1 MERFIIELIC
11 HVGKWY
17 HHCSQYKCVPDVESR
32 SPNVTQ
38 FKCFHYA
45 IIVGVAAAKSWNA
58 NSLKLKMSSVDIWN
72 TYGNMHGPTHI
83 IIPYTDRNKLEIHLE
98 SFFLIPKISCIMYS
112 NGHTRILAHAH
123 FISHSNKR
131 SIARANTFK
140 SNHSICEHLTA
151 SHLHGVALF
160 AQVFDRHVGSA

>member
-1 MERFIIELIC
+1 MFSLYDNC
-11 HVGKWY
+11 W
-17 HHCSQYKCVPDVESR
+17 CR
-32 SPNVTQ
+32 SC
-38 FKCFHYA
+38 K
-45 IIVGVAAAKSWNA
+45 
-58 NSLKLKMSSVDIWN
+58 KLKCQLIKIENVECR
-72 TYGNMHGPTHI
+72 YLEYLRHRPTHTN
-83 IIPYTDRNKLEIHLE
+83 IPYIYIDRNKLEIHLE

-112 NGHTRILAHAH
+112 NGHTRILARTH

-131 SIARANTFK
+131 SIARANTLK